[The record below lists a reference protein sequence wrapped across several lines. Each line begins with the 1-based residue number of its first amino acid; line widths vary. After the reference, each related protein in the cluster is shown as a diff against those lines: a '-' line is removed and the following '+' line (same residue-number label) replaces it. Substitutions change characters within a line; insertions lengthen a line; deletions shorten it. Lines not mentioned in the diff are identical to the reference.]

1 MKRETIEQA
10 SREISLI
17 LTPPCDRWES
27 AHQRVANVIERL
39 LDAEREKVRKLC
51 IKELGVLSGQWEALT
66 TGELDNDGVAAC
78 HSAVALI
85 RQLDLTAPSS
95 TEEGGDAK

>member
-39 LDAEREKVRKLC
+39 LDAEREKVREMC
-51 IKELGVLSGQWEALT
+51 A
-66 TGELDNDGVAAC
+66 
-78 HSAVALI
+78 AVAKDFCDESEPGNAISVKYLEDKYGTLDAQQAI
-85 RQLDLTAPSS
+85 RQLDLTAL
-95 TEEGGDAK
+95 GDKGEK